1 MFHFFSNAIETMPH
15 KHLLEISVDGV
26 EKSLAAERGGAD
38 RLELCA
44 DLSVGGLTPPRE
56 LLRAV
61 REKVH
66 IPVYSMI
73 RPRAGDFVYSDA
85 EFTEMERSITVAA
98 ESGMDGVVLGVLKKN
113 RRIDMARTRRL
124 VDLARPLPVTLHRA
138 FDETPDFARALEA
151 VIQTGAARILTSAGA
166 KTALQ
171 GAAKLAELV
180 AAARDRILILPGAGI
195 THSNIAK
202 VAEQTGAVEL
212 HAGLG
217 SVLPYSSRDFAAFES
232 EVRKLAERLLQQYS
246 RKTSSDI

>member
-1 MFHFFSNAIETMPH
+1 M
-15 KHLLEISVDGV
+15 
-26 EKSLAAERGGAD
+26 EKALAAERGGAD

-73 RPRAGDFVYSDA
+73 RPRAGDFVYSEA
-85 EFTEMERSITVAA
+85 EFIEMERSIAVAT
-98 ESGMDGVVLGVLKKN
+98 ECGMDGVVLGVLKKN
-113 RRIDMARTRRL
+113 HRIDMARTRRL
-124 VDLARPLPVTLHRA
+124 VDLARPLPVTFHRA
-138 FDETPDFARALEA
+138 FDETPDLPRALEA
-151 VIQTGAARILTSAGA
+151 VIQTSATRILTSAGA

-180 AAARDRILILPGAGI
+180 ASARDRVSGVANPMQPDRIIIVPGAGI
-195 THSNIAK
+195 TPSNIAK
-202 VAEQTGAVEL
+202 VAEQTGAIEF

-217 SVLPYSSRDFAAFES
+217 SILPYSTRDYAAFES
-232 EVRKLAERLLQQYS
+232 QVRQLADHLAHLS
-246 RKTSSDI
+246 

>member
-1 MFHFFSNAIETMPH
+1 MAH
-15 KHLLEISVDGV
+15 KYVLEISVDGI

-66 IPVYSMI
+66 IPIYSLI

-85 EFTEMERSITVAA
+85 EFAEMERSIAIAT
-98 ESGMDGVVLGVLKKN
+98 ECGMDGVVLGILKKN
-113 RRIDMARTRRL
+113 RRVDMARTRRL
-124 VDLARPLPVTLHRA
+124 VDLARPLPVTFHRA
-138 FDETPDFARALEA
+138 FDETPDMARALEA

-180 AAARDRILILPGAGI
+180 AAARDRVSGVGSPMQPDRIIIIPGAGI
-195 THSNIAK
+195 THSNIAE
-202 VAEQTGAVEL
+202 VAQKTGAIEF

-217 SVLPYSSRDFAAFES
+217 SVLPYSSRDFATFES
-232 EVRKLAERLLQQYS
+232 AVRQLADQLTRLP
-246 RKTSSDI
+246 

>member
-1 MFHFFSNAIETMPH
+1 MPH
-15 KHLLEISVDGV
+15 KYLLEISVDSL
-26 EKSLAAERGGAD
+26 EKALAAERGGAD

-85 EFTEMERSITVAA
+85 EFTEMERSIA
-98 ESGMDGVVLGVLKKN
+98 EATECGMDGVVLGVLQKGSK
-113 RRIDMARTRRL
+113 IDVARTRRL
-124 VDLARPLPVTLHRA
+124 VDLARPLPVTFHRA
-138 FDETPDFARALEA
+138 FDETLDLARALEA

-180 AAARDRILILPGAGI
+180 ASSRDRVSGVGSPMQPDRIIIIPGAGI
-195 THSNIAK
+195 THSNIAD
-202 VAEQTGAVEL
+202 VAQKTGAVEF

-217 SVLPYSSRDFAAFES
+217 SVLPYSSRDYAAFES
-232 EVRKLAERLLQQYS
+232 EVRRLAEQLALVS
-246 RKTSSDI
+246 

>member
-1 MFHFFSNAIETMPH
+1 MPH
-15 KHLLEISVDGV
+15 KLLLEISVDGV
-26 EKSLAAERGGAD
+26 EKAVAAERGGAN

-85 EFTEMERSITVAA
+85 EFTEMERSIA
-98 ESGMDGVVLGVLKKN
+98 EATECGMDGVVLGVLQKGSKIN
-113 RRIDMARTRRL
+113 MSRTRRL
-124 VDLARPLPVTLHRA
+124 VDLARPLPVTFHRA
-138 FDETPDFARALEA
+138 FDETPDLARALEA

-171 GAAKLAELV
+171 GASKLAELV
-180 AAARDRILILPGAGI
+180 AAARDRVSGVANPLQPHRIIIVPGAGI

-202 VAEQTGAVEL
+202 VAEQTGAIEF

-217 SVLPYSSRDFAAFES
+217 SVLPYSSRDFATFES
-232 EVRKLAERLLQQYS
+232 EVCKLTEKLQGNGGG
-246 RKTSSDI
+246 

>member
-1 MFHFFSNAIETMPH
+1 VAARFT
-15 KHLLEISVDGV
+15 LEISVDSV
-26 EKSLAAERGGAD
+26 EKALAAERGGAD

-61 REKVH
+61 REAVH
-66 IPVYSMI
+66 IPIYSMI
-73 RPRAGDFVYSDA
+73 RPRAGNFVYSDA
-85 EFTEMERSITVAA
+85 EFTAMEHSIAVAT
-98 ESGMDGVVLGVLKKN
+98 ECGMDGVVTGVLQKGSK
-113 RRIDMARTRRL
+113 IDVSHTRRL
-124 VDLARPLPVTLHRA
+124 VDLARPLPVTFHRA
-138 FDETPDFARALEA
+138 FDETPNLARALEA

-180 AAARDRILILPGAGI
+180 TAARDRIFILPGAGI

-202 VAEQTGAVEL
+202 VAEQTGAVEF

-232 EVRKLAERLLQQYS
+232 EVRQLRLG
-246 RKTSSDI
+246 